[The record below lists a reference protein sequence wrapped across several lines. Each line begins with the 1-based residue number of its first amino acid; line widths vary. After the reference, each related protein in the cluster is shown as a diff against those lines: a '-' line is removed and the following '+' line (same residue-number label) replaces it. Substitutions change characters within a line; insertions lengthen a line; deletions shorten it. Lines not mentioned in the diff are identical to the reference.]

1 MNRHWSSQKNGEAV
15 RWSLDARQKLT
26 IRISADDGKNW
37 DDGFLL
43 AEEGGASTWRE
54 QVRCTAS
61 MRKDGRTV
69 TVFLTG
75 GYCWHLFHWRFYDE
89 TREGR
94 WNKQRL
100 SLYGSVFFCI
110 LYLLCRI
117 LRIFQLYGPV
127 FDGTRLQRHGLRN
140 YHQPDISGKSSVEPV
155 GGYITDT
162 FLPTSGIFF
171 LSE

>member
-1 MNRHWSSQKNGEAV
+1 
-15 RWSLDARQKLT
+15 
-26 IRISADDGKNW
+26 
-37 DDGFLL
+37 
-43 AEEGGASTWRE
+43 
-54 QVRCTAS
+54 

-140 YHQPDISGKSSVEPV
+140 HHQPDISGKSSDGAG

-162 FLPTSGIFF
+162 FLPTRRYLLLLIGMISALCIFCTKQTALLSAVFRYMGPLSGADAAVCQFCV
-171 LSE
+171 LHECQRGVLCGGGG